1 MPADSL
7 NGVITAPDKQ
17 RSGIYGVAQQMA
29 SCLIN
34 PEVNRWVTPLGPTDD
49 RPEFD
54 PHEFVRSASTLYS
67 LSREGSDSAGP
78 LVTALT
84 VAVVEA
90 AEEFATTQRG
100 GRLSLPMVGV
110 LDEAA
115 NVCRWRALPDLYS
128 HYGSRG
134 IVLMTILQSWAQGV
148 EVWGDRGMEKLWSA
162 ANIRVY
168 GGGVSDTRFL
178 GDLSELAGEYELRE
192 YSATQES
199 EYGGWSGNRTVNESV
214 RRERVLQVSDLGS
227 MPPAA
232 PSSWPRARSRSWW
245 RRSPGGKART
255 PARSRPPCPSTTP
268 APPEHPPETLNPA
281 GRRSPAARDDH
292 GFDTCSEAFRRRP

>member
-1 MPADSL
+1 M
-7 NGVITAPDKQ
+7 
-17 RSGIYGVAQQMA
+17 
-29 SCLIN
+29 
-34 PEVNRWVTPLGPTDD
+34 
-49 RPEFD
+49 
-54 PHEFVRSASTLYS
+54 
-67 LSREGSDSAGP
+67 
-78 LVTALT
+78 TALT

-90 AEEFATTQRG
+90 AEEYATTQPG

-192 YSATQES
+192 YSATRES
-199 EYGGWSGNRTVNESV
+199 EFGGWSGNRTVNESV

-227 MPPAA
+227 MPPAG
-232 PSSWPRARSRSWW
+232 PSSWPRAPNPSWW
-245 RRSPGGKART
+245 RRSPGGKAHT
-255 PARSRPPCPSTTP
+255 PARSRPPCPCTTP
-268 APPEHPPETLNPA
+268 APPEHGPMPSRPGSATGPLACLLDTFVWPCLLLDA
-281 GRRSPAARDDH
+281 LHDADSVARAT
-292 GFDTCSEAFRRRP
+292 TCQ